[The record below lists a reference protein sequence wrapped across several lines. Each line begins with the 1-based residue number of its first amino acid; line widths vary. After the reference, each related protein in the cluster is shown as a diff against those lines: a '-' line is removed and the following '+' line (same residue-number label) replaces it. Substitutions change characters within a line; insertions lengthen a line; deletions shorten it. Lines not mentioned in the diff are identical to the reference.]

1 MHEFILAWVFSSQ
14 IYLTLQNLARL
25 CPVFNCSSFL
35 GEIFLSS
42 FVEEF
47 DRLRCQRENN
57 MTLASWLA
65 SVKIGTGFAL
75 CKVIEEAGILRLND
89 R

>member
-1 MHEFILAWVFSSQ
+1 
-14 IYLTLQNLARL
+14 
-25 CPVFNCSSFL
+25 
-35 GEIFLSS
+35 
-42 FVEEF
+42 
-47 DRLRCQRENN
+47 